1 MDRLVSGEQDF
12 EVDIEAGLAHV
23 TQESTSDNVSEK
35 IDDDV
40 NYPLLGN
47 EENPTETNSQSL
59 DGSERKRDVV
69 KFKKPRKASKPPRH
83 PKRPSLT
90 ANDHKVMREIAEL
103 AMRKRA
109 RIERMK
115 SSLRRIKAAKSA
127 SSTSSFS
134 SISIFSMIVTVL
146 FLGILVFQGFF
157 TDNSNLSS
165 EKSPA
170 PVVSPNNK
178 MVSVQS
184 YNDFAPIKL
193 TDPSP
198 TTSYSF
204 RYTRKRISG
213 AEEEESRDV
222 SVTR

>member
-23 TQESTSDNVSEK
+23 TQESTSDNASET

-40 NYPLLGN
+40 NYPLMGD

-59 DGSERKRDVV
+59 DVSERKRDVV
-69 KFKKPRKASKPPRH
+69 KFKKPRKASKPPRP

-90 ANDHKVMREIAEL
+90 ASDHKVMREIAEL
-103 AMRKRA
+103 AMRKRE

-115 SSLRRIKAAKSA
+115 KSLRRIKAAKS
-127 SSTSSFS
+127 SSSSSSFS
-134 SISIFSMIVTVL
+134 YISIFSMIVTVL
-146 FLGILVFQGFF
+146 FLGILVSQGFF
-157 TDNSNLSS
+157 AGNSNLSS
-165 EKSPA
+165 DISPA
-170 PVVSPNNK
+170 PIVSPDNQL
-178 MVSVQS
+178 VSAQL
-184 YNDFAPIKL
+184 YN
-193 TDPSP
+193 DPSP

-213 AEEEESRDV
+213 AEEGEDSRDV
-222 SVTR
+222 TR